1 MFSRVC
7 RTPSRVHQATK
18 RNFSSWNLASTGYNE
33 RNRFAPKPPSKNPL
47 FLLLVVGGL
56 YAVKQKQK

>member
-1 MFSRVC
+1 MFSRVF
-7 RTPSRVHQATK
+7 K

-56 YAVKQKQK
+56 YAVKQNQK